1 MAGKE
6 DESMRKRMYAGL
18 DATDGAGF
26 GSTEVMLVE
35 ARKVRSVRERAVKLR
50 ENAMTYVFGTLIK
63 QVLED
68 LDLWE
73 EGTQ

>member
-1 MAGKE
+1 
-6 DESMRKRMYAGL
+6 MRKRMYAGL
-18 DATDGAGF
+18 DATDSAGF
-26 GSTEVMLVE
+26 GPTEVMLVE
-35 ARKVRSVRERAVKLR
+35 AKRVRSVRERAVKLR

-73 EGTQ
+73 GGTQ

>member
-1 MAGKE
+1 MQ
-6 DESMRKRMYAGL
+6 KRMYAGL
-18 DATDGAGF
+18 DATDSAGF
-26 GSTEVMLVE
+26 GPTEVMLVE
-35 ARKVRSVRERAVKLR
+35 AGRVHSVRERAAKLR
-50 ENAMTYVFGTLIK
+50 ENAMTYIFGTLIK

>member
-1 MAGKE
+1 MPERAYTSFDTTDNAGV
-6 DESMRKRMYAGL
+6 GP
-18 DATDGAGF
+18 
-26 GSTEVMLVE
+26 TEVTLVE
-35 ARKVRSVRERAVKLR
+35 TGKVRSVRERAVKLR

-73 EGTQ
+73 DGTQ

>member
-1 MAGKE
+1 MQ
-6 DESMRKRMYAGL
+6 KRMYAGL

-26 GSTEVMLVE
+26 GPTEVMLVE
-35 ARKVRSVRERAVKLR
+35 AGRVHSVRERAAKLR
-50 ENAMTYVFGTLIK
+50 ENAMTYIFGTLIK